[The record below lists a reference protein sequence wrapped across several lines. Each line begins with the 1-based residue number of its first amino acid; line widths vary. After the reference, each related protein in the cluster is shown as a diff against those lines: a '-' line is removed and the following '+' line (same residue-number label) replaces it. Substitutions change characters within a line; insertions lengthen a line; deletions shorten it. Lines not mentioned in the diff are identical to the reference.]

1 MVTGPSSSSER
12 MFFGGFASGL
22 DTAGIID
29 ALTAVQRRPI
39 QLAEARLAQVEA
51 KRSALSQVN
60 SSLANLLGTLDAL
73 RKPDTI
79 GARAAAVS
87 NTDDAAKLAVSA
99 GTTAAIGSFT
109 VDILSLATSTKAR
122 STSAIGAGID
132 AAAALD
138 EAGFATALTAGTF
151 SINGT
156 AFTIP
161 EAGTT
166 ALASNGAIGA
176 TVSTSAALQDAG
188 LSIAPAASGT
198 FTINGASISYDA
210 ANDTLAEVVT
220 RINQS
225 AAGVTATFDAGTQT
239 LSLSRTEHG
248 PDAITVS
255 DTSGNFLQAM
265 NLVDGANAP
274 IGVETLGSDY
284 MSLDDVVSM
293 INGASIGVTASIENE
308 AYGRPNLLQ
317 MSSGSAV
324 QLGSGADTSN
334 FLAITHLLQSPG
346 GTSRTSVRS
355 LGTVDT
361 AANLADARLATA
373 LDASGEFTVNGI
385 SITYDAAADSLN
397 SVISRINQS
406 GAGVTA
412 SYDAYNDQ
420 LVFTANATGSLG
432 IALDDVSG
440 NFLAATSVLAASQT
454 LGTSSSYKVNDGPV
468 QYATTNQVNDAV
480 PGVSLTLKQVTTS
493 PITVNVAAD
502 TASVRTKIEKFVEQF
517 NSTMTLMREATKYV
531 EDGPSGALVG
541 DSSLRNLERSL
552 RSMVGGIALGA
563 TGDLRTLADLGLTF
577 GAVGSAVGTTNTLAF
592 DAGKFNDTLTSNPE
606 GVARLLTHF
615 SGTPSLEGTSS
626 GSLTGISG
634 TPSTATDSGKYVLTS
649 ASNGDLTM
657 TFTPDNG
664 GTAVV
669 RTATISPGEVNSTL
683 IPGMTLT
690 FAGTLVDGTDT
701 ITVAASE
708 EGIAKALHEYVDSY
722 TRAGGVMSGR
732 DAEMQSRITAIN
744 EQIETMEARVAT
756 RRDRLI
762 RQYANL
768 EVTMQRLQQQQA
780 ALGGLVQQLAANK
793 RSA

>member
-1 MVTGPSSSSER
+1 

-39 QLAEARLAQVEA
+39 QMAEARRAQIEA
-51 KRSALSQVN
+51 KRSALSQVS

-73 RKPDTI
+73 RKPGTI
-79 GARAAAVS
+79 GARSAGVG
-87 NTDDAAKLAVSA
+87 NTDDAAKLGVSA

-132 AAAALD
+132 TSAALD
-138 EAGFATALTAGTF
+138 KAGFSTPFTAGTF

-156 AFTIP
+156 VFTIP
-161 EAGTT
+161 EAGATT
-166 ALASNGAIGA
+166 LASNGAIGA
-176 TVSTSAALQDAG
+176 AVNTSAALQDAG
-188 LSIAPAASGT
+188 LSIAPDASGT
-198 FTINGASISYDA
+198 FMINGASISYDA

-225 AAGVTATFDAGTQT
+225 SAGVTATFDAGSQT
-239 LSLSRTEHG
+239 LSLTRTAHG

-265 NLVDGANAP
+265 NLVDGANAAV
-274 IGVETLGSDY
+274 GVETVGSDY
-284 MSLDDVVSM
+284 MSLDDVVTM
-293 INGASIGVTASIENE
+293 INGAGIGVAASVEND
-308 AYGRPNLLQ
+308 AYGRPNVLQ
-317 MSSGSAV
+317 VSSGSSV

-346 GTSRTSVRS
+346 GTTRTSVRS

-361 AANLADARLATA
+361 SANLENAQLASA
-373 LDASGEFTVNGI
+373 LTASGEFTVNGVP
-385 SITYDAAADSLN
+385 ITYDAATDSLN

-420 LVFTANATGSLG
+420 LIFTANATGSLG
-432 IALDDVSG
+432 IALEDVSG
-440 NFLAATSVLAASQT
+440 NFLAATGVLGASQT
-454 LGTSSSYKVNDGPV
+454 LGTSSSYQVNGGPV

-480 PGVSLTLKQVTTS
+480 PGVTLTLKQVTTS

-502 TASVRTKIEKFVEQF
+502 TASVRTRVEKFVEQF

-531 EDGPSGALVG
+531 EDGKSGALVG
-541 DSSLRNLERSL
+541 DSSLRNLERTL
-552 RSMVGGIALGA
+552 RSMVGGTALGA
-563 TGDLRTLADLGLTF
+563 TGDLRTLADIGLSF
-577 GAVGSAVGTTNTLAF
+577 GAVGSAVGTTNTLSF
-592 DAGKFNDTLTSNPE
+592 DSAKFNTALTSNPE

-615 SGTPSLEGTSS
+615 SGTPTLAPTST

-649 ASNGDLTM
+649 AANGDLTM

-664 GTAVV
+664 GTPVV
-669 RTATISPGEVNSTL
+669 RTATISPGEVNTTL
-683 IPGMTLT
+683 IPGMTLD
-690 FAGTLVDGTDT
+690 FAATLVDGTDT

-722 TRAGGVMSGR
+722 TRAGGVMSSR

-744 EQIETMEARVAT
+744 DQIETMETRVAA

-780 ALGGLVQQLAANK
+780 ALGGLIQQLAANK